1 MPLRVHAHDFSIAL
15 SDVRCPLPVGRALDS
30 IFSVNKESF
39 HMQVNGQAVRQ
50 GGISYKWVVAG
61 VVIIGVF
68 MSILDQTIVNIAIPR
83 LQTAFGADIHSVQ
96 WVLTAYILTQGI
108 VTPTAA
114 YFSERF
120 GIKRFYI
127 VSLAAFTIGSALCGI
142 AWSLPVLI
150 FFRIVQGAGG
160 AALFPLSITLLF
172 REFPPQERGTAMGFF
187 GIPALLAPALGPTF
201 GGYLVTYADWQ
212 AIFYINVPIGI
223 IGVIL
228 ASIYLRDAAAELR
241 TRFDFPG
248 FFFAAVG
255 LGTLLF
261 ALSDATTDGWG
272 SAKVIGFLAAG
283 IISLAI
289 FVVVEIMAVR
299 QEKQPL
305 LDLRLFGNGPFRA
318 SIIASVFVIFSL
330 FGGIFLFPIYLQN
343 IRGESAFQA
352 GLILLPQALASMVAV
367 LVGGRLVDRFG
378 VRAIMIPGLLVLAI
392 ATWQLSYITIY
403 SPYGWIQL
411 MLVLRGLALGASI
424 QPLTVAGL
432 AEIRPRQLAQ
442 ASSLNTVA
450 RAVSSSL
457 GIALLAT
464 LVQTQSKVHYTHLA
478 EQVTPS
484 SRLGQ
489 LIPALQ
495 ALFVSRGADV
505 KSALSAALQVISGI
519 LRAQAYVLAIQNA
532 FTVTVFVIA
541 LAIIAVLF
549 VRGQRRPARIEETPG
564 TPRDTGTQ
572 EETRPMVFAE

>member
-1 MPLRVHAHDFSIAL
+1 
-15 SDVRCPLPVGRALDS
+15 
-30 IFSVNKESF
+30 
-39 HMQVNGQAVRQ
+39 MQVNGQAVRR
-50 GGISYKWVVAG
+50 GGVLDYKWIVAA

-83 LQTAFGADIHSVQ
+83 PQTAFGADIHSVQ
-96 WVLTAYILTQGI
+96 WALTAYILTQGI
-108 VTPTAA
+108 ITPTAA

-127 VSLAAFTIGSALCGI
+127 ASLAAFTIGSALCGI

-241 TRFDFPG
+241 MRFDFPG

-255 LGTLLF
+255 LGTLLYG
-261 ALSDATTDGWG
+261 LSDASTEGW
-272 SAKVIGFLAAG
+272 SSPKIIGFITAG
-283 IISLAI
+283 ILSLAI
-289 FVVVEIMAVR
+289 FVVVEIMMVR
-299 QEKQPL
+299 RERQPL

-352 GLILLPQALASMVAV
+352 GIILLPQAIASMVAV

-378 VRAIMIPGLLVLAI
+378 VRAIMIPGLLVLAF
-392 ATWQLSYITIY
+392 ATWQLSYLSVY
-403 SPYGWIQL
+403 SSFGWIQV

-457 GIALLAT
+457 GIAILAT

-478 EQVTPS
+478 EQVTAS
-484 SRLGQ
+484 SPIGQ
-489 LIPALQ
+489 LIPRLQ
-495 ALFVSRGADV
+495 ALFVARGASPDA
-505 KSALSAALQVISGI
+505 ALSAALQVISGQ
-519 LRAQAYVLAIQNA
+519 LQREAYVLAIQNA
-532 FTVTVFVIA
+532 FTITVFVIA
-541 LAIIAVLF
+541 LAIIAVFF
-549 VRGQRRPARIEETPG
+549 VKGQRRPARIEETPG
-564 TPRDTGTQ
+564 TPRDAQ
-572 EETRPMVFAE
+572 AEEETRPLVFVE